1 MVKHSNENIK
11 PKRSISPR
19 EDSLGSGNLK
29 DILHHLAHDIRNPLG
44 GIRGFAA
51 LLEKDLADR
60 PELQRMAS
68 YIIKGT
74 DDLNALITT
83 ALQKVDSE

>member
-1 MVKHSNENIK
+1 MIKHSEEGIK
-11 PKRSISPR
+11 PKQPKTKKNSPIPN
-19 EDSLGSGNLK
+19 NLK
-29 DILHHLAHDIRNPLG
+29 NILHELAHDIRNPLG

-51 LLEKDLADR
+51 LLEKDLEDR

-74 DDLNALITT
+74 DDLNMLITT
-83 ALQKVDSE
+83 ILKKVDGE